1 MYSYT
6 ELKTMFENGK
16 VEAKQQVVALL
27 VQAVEPLTAKQL
39 ADALNL
45 PVMTISNWLV
55 NSHEIEKYLNEL
67 NRNLRL
73 RCNVKYFGTTYVNPE
88 NPSDT
93 VTIKKKNNI
102 YWVEKR

>member
-6 ELKTMFENGK
+6 ELKAMFEVSK
-16 VEAKQQVVALL
+16 IEAKQQVVALL

-45 PVMTISNWLV
+45 PVMTISNWLATTD
-55 NSHEIEKYLNEL
+55 EIEKYVREL
-67 NRNLRL
+67 NRNLLL
-73 RCNVKYFGTTYVNPE
+73 RKSVKYYSTTYVNPAD
-88 NPSDT
+88 PSDT

-102 YWVEKR
+102 YWVEKI